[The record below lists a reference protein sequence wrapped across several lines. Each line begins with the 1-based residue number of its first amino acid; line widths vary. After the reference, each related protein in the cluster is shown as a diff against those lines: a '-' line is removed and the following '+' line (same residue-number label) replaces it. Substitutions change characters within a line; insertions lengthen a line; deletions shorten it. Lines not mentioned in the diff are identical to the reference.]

1 MDQQKVLV
9 ALEDVSTYFTVSGGM
24 LRGKRTVKAVD
35 GVSLEIREG
44 ETLGLVGESGCGKST
59 LGRTIVRL
67 NEPTAGRILFEGKD
81 VTELKGEALAQFRR
95 ETQMIF
101 QDPYASL
108 DPRMTIGEIIREPMV
123 IHGLYGTEKQRE
135 EKVVELLQTVGLK
148 PDHIRRYP
156 HEFSGG
162 QRQRISIAR
171 TLALQPKFIICDE
184 PISALDV
191 SIQAQII
198 NILKRIQR
206 ETGIAYL
213 FIAHDLSMVK
223 HISHRIAVMY
233 LGHIVE
239 VGESDTIYRTPMHPY
254 TKALLSAIPIPDP
267 IRGKNRH
274 RIPLGGEIPSP
285 IDPPAG
291 CPFCTRC
298 PDAEERCFTQRPQ
311 LSQRGDRA
319 VACFALEE

>member
-1 MDQQKVLV
+1 
-9 ALEDVSTYFTVSGGM
+9 
-24 LRGKRTVKAVD
+24 
-35 GVSLEIREG
+35 
-44 ETLGLVGESGCGKST
+44 
-59 LGRTIVRL
+59 
-67 NEPTAGRILFEGKD
+67 
-81 VTELKGEALAQFRR
+81 
-95 ETQMIF
+95 MIF

-319 VACFALEE
+319 VACFALEG